1 MSLRNHFSKI
11 YGDEVVKNIL
21 ELNSLEIKRNK
32 QDLIN
37 FINKYKRIEENFEG
51 TFKINGCK
59 DCIYKDLAVRKQDFP
74 GWLGQL
80 KGKDLVIVGL
90 EISPKVPSDIH
101 ISYNLGNIRN
111 KIDMLLFKR
120 IGLIYDNLE
129 ERAYIT
135 DLAKCL
141 STEVNKSRRECMKHF
156 IKELKLIKNLNPD
169 IKIIIQGYG
178 AQQYFEKNWKLKISL
193 EDPLYPLIRRGTI
206 KLEDSIY
213 QVIVF
218 PHTTSRPPTNK
229 LWVEIENKKVQIK
242 NSLL

>member
-37 FINKYKRIEENFEG
+37 FISKYKRIEENIEG

-135 DLAKCL
+135 DFAKCL
-141 STEVNKSRRECMKHF
+141 SSEVNKSSEER
-156 IKELKLIKNLNPD
+156 IW
-169 IKIIIQGYG
+169 Q
-178 AQQYFEKNWKLKISL
+178 
-193 EDPLYPLIRRGTI
+193 
-206 KLEDSIY
+206 SI
-213 QVIVF
+213 
-218 PHTTSRPPTNK
+218 
-229 LWVEIENKKVQIK
+229 
-242 NSLL
+242 